1 MNEIASFFEM
11 DLDSLIQSLFILMSA
26 SISGVTLIGKFSE
39 IIGKPVKWVRDKHK
53 DHELTLQNTQAI
65 KELSKRHEED
75 TRQSMKHD
83 EEIRR
88 DLRELTNMFIDKEIN
103 DYRWEIVNLADKIA
117 DGNSVSRE
125 CYRHA
130 INTYEKYE
138 KIINEHGL
146 VNGEVEISIEL
157 IKDSYQQRLKEG
169 FEEN

>member
-1 MNEIASFFEM
+1 MDEITSFFEIN
-11 DLDSLIQSLFILMSA
+11 LNSLIQSLFILMSA
-26 SISGVTLIGKFSE
+26 VISSVAIIGKFSE
-39 IIGKPVKWVRDKHK
+39 IIGRPVKWVRDKNK

-75 TRQSMKHD
+75 TKQSIKHD

-117 DGNSVSRE
+117 DDKSISRE

-138 KIINEHGL
+138 KIINQHGL

-169 FEEN
+169 FDEN